1 MNLYNGRN
9 AGAVVESSI
18 DWDYNEI
25 LAQAVARAGIE
36 LEPDVIGQYLY
47 ETGYMARRKF
57 NTLSEIGERAKEI
70 REERV

>member
-1 MNLYNGRN
+1 MYNGRN

-25 LAQAVARAGIE
+25 LAQAVARSGIK
-36 LEPDVIGQYLY
+36 LESEVIGLYLY
-47 ETGYMARRKF
+47 ETGYMARSKF
-57 NTLSEIGERAKEI
+57 NLLSEIGERAKEI